1 MVVIHII
8 RPVVDYVFVMKFDFP
23 KKIRSGYLAVFLLLV
38 LCYFLSLSSFIQLR
52 KQNKWVG
59 HTREVINELA
69 TLNSNLKDAA
79 INWNEFLLSKQKS
92 YFETYRENRKL
103 VDSLYRVLS
112 ANVNDNLSE
121 KQRVEA
127 MHGKIIQQFEM
138 LDREMGILNKN
149 NFQID
154 DTIRVWEQ
162 KNSKLIDSI
171 GQISDTIR
179 MTENKLLFQRT
190 QRVIFYSKI
199 VFWII
204 IGAGLVSCLLILY
217 SLVTFNIESQAK
229 KKATIQAESYHE
241 QLEKRVT
248 ELANANREL
257 LELRSLER
265 FTSTG
270 RIARVIAHEIRN
282 PLTNIDLSAGHLEND
297 KLGPDDK
304 KTFLEIIAR
313 NSRRINELINEL
325 LSATKFSDLQY
336 EEIRVNDLLDE
347 TLNEAVDRAQLR
359 HIRINKN
366 YSPENIWLNVDRS
379 RMEIALLNIIV
390 NAMEAMTGENS
401 LLLLETAKKNGH
413 CIITI
418 GDNGKGMDAETLAK
432 VFDPYFTSKTN
443 GNGLGMTNTQ
453 NIILNHKGKI
463 EVISEEG
470 KGTAFIITL
479 NILKTEGSGQFKLI

>member
-1 MVVIHII
+1 
-8 RPVVDYVFVMKFDFP
+8 MKFDFP
-23 KKIRSGYLAVFLLLV
+23 KKIRSGYLAVFVLLV

-59 HTREVINELA
+59 RTRDVINKLA
-69 TLNSNLKDAA
+69 ILNSNLKDAA
-79 INWNEFLLSKQKS
+79 INWNEFLLNKQQS
-92 YFETYRENRKL
+92 YIETYRENRAL
-103 VDSLYRVLS
+103 VDSLYLVLS
-112 ANVNDNLSE
+112 KNVSDNPEE
-121 KQRVEA
+121 KRRVES
-127 MHGKIIQQFEM
+127 MHDKIMIQNQL
-138 LDREMGILNKN
+138 LDREYGMLNKN

-154 DTIRVWEQ
+154 DTIKGLEQ
-162 KNSKLIDSI
+162 KNIKLIDSI
-171 GQISDTIR
+171 GLISDSIR
-179 MTENKLLFQRT
+179 LNENKLLFQRT

-229 KKATIQAESYHE
+229 KKATIQAESYHD
-241 QLEKRVT
+241 QLEKRVM
-248 ELANANREL
+248 ELAKANREL

-270 RIARVIAHEIRN
+270 RVARVIAHEIRN

-297 KLGPDDK
+297 KLGPEDK
-304 KTFLEIIAR
+304 KTFLDIIAR

-325 LSATKFSDLQY
+325 LSATKFTDLQF
-336 EEIRVNDLLDE
+336 EEIRVNDLLDG
-347 TLNEAVDRAQLR
+347 TLNEAIDRAQLNR
-359 HIRINKN
+359 IHINKN
-366 YSPENIWLNVDRS
+366 YSTENVWLNVDRP

-401 LLLLETAKKNGH
+401 LLVLETAAKNNQ

-418 GDNGKGMDAETLAK
+418 RDNGKGMDSETRAK

-463 EVISEEG
+463 EVVSEEG

-479 NILKTEGSGQFKLI
+479 NILKKEGTRQFKLI

>member
-1 MVVIHII
+1 
-8 RPVVDYVFVMKFDFP
+8 MKFDFP
-23 KKIRSGYLAVFLLLV
+23 KKIRSGYLAVFILLV

-69 TLNSNLKDAA
+69 TLNSHLKDAA
-79 INWNEFLLSKQKS
+79 INWNEFLLNKEKS
-92 YFETYRENRKL
+92 YFETYHENRVL
-103 VDSLYRVLS
+103 VDSLYLVLFN
-112 ANVNDNLSE
+112 NVSDNPEE
-121 KQRVEA
+121 KKRVES
-127 MHGKIIQQFEM
+127 MHDKIVREYQM
-138 LDREMGILNKN
+138 LDSEMGILNKN

-154 DTIRVWEQ
+154 DTIRNWEQ

-171 GQISDTIR
+171 GLISDSIR
-179 MTENKLLFQRT
+179 VNENKLLFQRT

-217 SLVTFNIESQAK
+217 SLVTFNMETQAK
-229 KKATIQAESYHE
+229 KKATKQAENYHD
-241 QLEKRVT
+241 QLEKRVI
-248 ELANANREL
+248 ELAKANQEL

-297 KLGPDDK
+297 KLGTDDK
-304 KTFLEIIAR
+304 KAFLDIIAR

-325 LSATKFSDLQY
+325 LSATKFTDLQY

-347 TLNEAVDRAQLR
+347 TLNEAIDRAQLG
-359 HIRINKN
+359 HVHINKN
-366 YSPENIWLNVDRS
+366 YSSDNIWLNVDRS

-390 NAMEAMTGENS
+390 NAMEAMTGDNS
-401 LLLLETAKKNGH
+401 LLVLETGEKNGQ

-418 GDNGKGMDAETLAK
+418 RDNGKGMDSETLAK

-463 EVISEEG
+463 EVVSEEG

-479 NILKTEGSGQFKLI
+479 NILKKEGTRQFKLI

>member
-1 MVVIHII
+1 
-8 RPVVDYVFVMKFDFP
+8 MKFDFP

-69 TLNSNLKDAA
+69 TLNSHLKDAA
-79 INWNEFLLSKQKS
+79 LNWNEFLLIKQQS
-92 YFETYRENRKL
+92 YFEAYRKNRSL
-103 VDSLYRVLS
+103 VDSLYLVLYN
-112 ANVNDNLSE
+112 NVNDNPEE
-121 KQRVEA
+121 KNRVA
-127 MHGKIIQQFEM
+127 SMHDKIVRQYQM
-138 LDREMGILNKN
+138 LDNELAILSKN

-154 DTIRVWEQ
+154 DTIRNWEQ
-162 KNSKLIDSI
+162 KNIKLIDSI
-171 GQISDTIR
+171 GLISDSIR
-179 MTENKLLFQRT
+179 LNENKLLFQRT

-199 VFWII
+199 VFLII

-217 SLVTFNIESQAK
+217 SLVTFNMESKAK
-229 KKATIQAESYHE
+229 KMATIQAETYHD
-241 QLEKRVT
+241 QLEKRVI
-248 ELANANREL
+248 ELAKANQEL

-297 KLGPDDK
+297 KLGTDDK
-304 KTFLEIIAR
+304 KAFLDIIAR

-347 TLNEAVDRAQLR
+347 TLNEAIDRAQLS
-359 HIRINKN
+359 HVHINKN
-366 YSPENIWLNVDRS
+366 YSTDNIWLNVDRS

-401 LLLLETAKKNGH
+401 VLMLETGEKNGQ

-418 GDNGKGMDAETLAK
+418 RDNGKGMDAETLAK

-463 EVISEEG
+463 EVVSEEG

-479 NILKTEGSGQFKLI
+479 NILKKEGRPQFKLI

>member
-1 MVVIHII
+1 
-8 RPVVDYVFVMKFDFP
+8 
-23 KKIRSGYLAVFLLLV
+23 
-38 LCYFLSLSSFIQLR
+38 
-52 KQNKWVG
+52 
-59 HTREVINELA
+59 
-69 TLNSNLKDAA
+69 
-79 INWNEFLLSKQKS
+79 
-92 YFETYRENRKL
+92 
-103 VDSLYRVLS
+103 
-112 ANVNDNLSE
+112 
-121 KQRVEA
+121 
-127 MHGKIIQQFEM
+127 M
-138 LDREMGILNKN
+138 LDSEMGILNKN

-154 DTIRVWEQ
+154 DTIRNWEQ
-162 KNSKLIDSI
+162 KNSQLIDSI
-171 GQISDTIR
+171 GLISDSIR
-179 MTENKLLFQRT
+179 VNENKLLFQRT
-190 QRVIFYSKI
+190 QRVTFYSKI

-217 SLVTFNIESQAK
+217 SLVTFNMETQAK
-229 KKATIQAESYHE
+229 KKATKQAESYHD
-241 QLEKRVT
+241 QLEKRVI
-248 ELANANREL
+248 ELAKANREL

-297 KLGPDDK
+297 KLGTDDK
-304 KTFLEIIAR
+304 KAFLDIIAR

-325 LSATKFSDLQY
+325 LSATKFTDLQY

-347 TLNEAVDRAQLR
+347 TLNEAIDRAQLSHV
-359 HIRINKN
+359 HIKKN
-366 YSPENIWLNVDRS
+366 YSSDNIWLNVDRS

-401 LLLLETAKKNGH
+401 LLVLETGEKNGQ

-418 GDNGKGMDAETLAK
+418 RDNGKGMDSETLAK

-463 EVISEEG
+463 EVVSEEG

-479 NILKTEGSGQFKLI
+479 NILKKEGTRQFKLI

>member
-1 MVVIHII
+1 
-8 RPVVDYVFVMKFDFP
+8 MKFDFP

-69 TLNSNLKDAA
+69 TLNSHLKDAA
-79 INWNEFLLSKQKS
+79 INWNEYLLNKQHA
-92 YFETYRENRKL
+92 YFNTYRENRVL
-103 VDSLYRVLS
+103 VDSLYQVLYN
-112 ANVNDNLSE
+112 NVSDNPE
-121 KQRVEA
+121 ERNRVES
-127 MHGKIIQQFEM
+127 MHEKIIRQFQL
-138 LDREMGILNKN
+138 LDGEMGILNKN

-154 DTIRVWEQ
+154 DTIRSWEQ
-162 KNSKLIDSI
+162 RNSRLIDSI
-171 GQISDTIR
+171 GLISDTIR
-179 MTENKLLFQRT
+179 LNENKLLFQRT

-217 SLVTFNIESQAK
+217 SLVTFNMESKAK
-229 KKATIQAESYHE
+229 RTATQQAETYHD
-241 QLEKRVT
+241 QLEKRVI
-248 ELANANREL
+248 ELAKANQEL

-297 KLGPDDK
+297 KLGPEDK
-304 KTFLEIIAR
+304 KAFLDIIAR

-347 TLNEAVDRAQLR
+347 TLNEAIDRAQLG
-359 HIRINKN
+359 HVRINKN
-366 YSPENIWLNVDRS
+366 YSSDAIFLNVDRS
-379 RMEIALLNIIV
+379 RMVIALLNIIV

-401 LLLLETAKKNGH
+401 ILTLETGEKNGQ

-418 GDNGKGMDAETLAK
+418 RDNGKGMDSETLAK

-463 EVISEEG
+463 EVVSEEG

-479 NILKTEGSGQFKLI
+479 NILRKEATRQFKLI

>member
-1 MVVIHII
+1 
-8 RPVVDYVFVMKFDFP
+8 MKFDFP

-79 INWNEFLLSKQKS
+79 INWNEFLLNKQQS
-92 YFETYRENRKL
+92 YLETYHENRAL
-103 VDSLYRVLS
+103 VDSLYLVLYN
-112 ANVNDNLSE
+112 NVNDNPE
-121 KQRVEA
+121 ERKRVES
-127 MHGKIIQQFEM
+127 MHDRIITQYQM

-154 DTIRVWEQ
+154 DTIKNWEQ

-171 GQISDTIR
+171 GVISDSIR
-179 MTENKLLFQRT
+179 LNENKLLFQRT

-204 IGAGLVSCLLILY
+204 IGAGLVSCLLIFY
-217 SLVTFNIESQAK
+217 SLVTFNMERQAK
-229 KKATIQAESYHE
+229 KKATKQAETYHD
-241 QLEKRVT
+241 QLEKRVI
-248 ELANANREL
+248 ELAKANQEL

-304 KTFLEIIAR
+304 KAFLDIIAR

-347 TLNEAVDRAQLR
+347 TLNEAIDRAQLG
-359 HIRINKN
+359 HVRINKN
-366 YSPENIWLNVDRS
+366 YSSENIWLNVDRS

-390 NAMEAMTGENS
+390 NALEAMNGENS
-401 LLLLETAKKNGH
+401 LLVLETGVKNGQ
-413 CIITI
+413 CVITVR
-418 GDNGKGMDAETLAK
+418 DNGKGMDGETLAK

-463 EVISEEG
+463 EVVSEEG
-470 KGTAFIITL
+470 KGTSFIITL
-479 NILKTEGSGQFKLI
+479 NILKKSETSI

>member
-1 MVVIHII
+1 
-8 RPVVDYVFVMKFDFP
+8 MKFDFP
-23 KKIRSGYLAVFLLLV
+23 KRIRSGYLAVFLLLV
-38 LCYFLSLSSFIQLR
+38 LCYFLSLSSFVQLR
-52 KQNKWVG
+52 RQNKWVG

-69 TLNSNLKDAA
+69 TLNSHLKDAA
-79 INWNEFLLSKQKS
+79 INWNEYLLNNQQSF
-92 YFETYRENRKL
+92 FETYRQNHLL
-103 VDSLYRVLS
+103 VDSLYQVLYN
-112 ANVNDNLSE
+112 NVSDNPDE
-121 KQRVEA
+121 RKRVES
-127 MHGKIIQQFEM
+127 MHDKIIRQFQM
-138 LDREMGILNKN
+138 LDTELGILNKN

-154 DTIRVWEQ
+154 DTIRSWEQ

-171 GQISDTIR
+171 GFISDSIR
-179 MTENKLLFQRT
+179 VNENKLLFQRT

-217 SLVTFNIESQAK
+217 SLITFNMESRAK
-229 KKATIQAESYHE
+229 RTATRQAEAYHD
-241 QLEKRVT
+241 QLEKRVI
-248 ELANANREL
+248 ELARANQEL

-297 KLGPDDK
+297 KLATEDK
-304 KTFLEIIAR
+304 KAFLDIIAR

-347 TLNEAVDRAQLR
+347 TLKEATDRAQLG
-359 HIRINKN
+359 HVQIKKS
-366 YSPENIWLNVDRS
+366 YAAESIWLNVDRS
-379 RMEIALLNIIV
+379 RMVIALLNIIV

-401 LLLLETAKKNGH
+401 ILLLETAEKNGQ
-413 CIITI
+413 CMITI
-418 GDNGKGMDAETLAK
+418 RDNGKGMDGETLAK

-463 EVISEEG
+463 EVMSEEG
-470 KGTAFIITL
+470 KGSAFVITL
-479 NILKTEGSGQFKLI
+479 NILRTGENVNLN

>member
-1 MVVIHII
+1 
-8 RPVVDYVFVMKFDFP
+8 MKFDFP

-69 TLNSNLKDAA
+69 TLNSHLKDAA
-79 INWNEFLLSKQKS
+79 INWNEFLLNKEKS
-92 YFETYRENRKL
+92 YFETYHENRVM
-103 VDSLYRVLS
+103 VDSLYLVLFN
-112 ANVNDNLSE
+112 NVSDNPEE
-121 KQRVEA
+121 KKRVEA
-127 MHGKIIQQFEM
+127 MHDKIVREYQM
-138 LDREMGILNKN
+138 LDSEMGILNKN

-154 DTIRVWEQ
+154 DTIRNWEQ

-171 GQISDTIR
+171 GLISDSIR
-179 MTENKLLFQRT
+179 VNENKLLFQRT

-217 SLVTFNIESQAK
+217 SLVTFNMETQAK
-229 KKATIQAESYHE
+229 KKATKQAENYHD
-241 QLEKRVT
+241 QLEKRVI
-248 ELANANREL
+248 ELAKANREL

-297 KLGPDDK
+297 NLGTDDK
-304 KTFLEIIAR
+304 KAFLDIIAR

-325 LSATKFSDLQY
+325 LSATKFTDLKY

-347 TLNEAVDRAQLR
+347 TLNEAIDRAQLG
-359 HIRINKN
+359 HVHINKN
-366 YSPENIWLNVDRS
+366 YSSDNIWLNVDRS
-379 RMEIALLNIIV
+379 RMEIALLNIMV
-390 NAMEAMTGENS
+390 NAMEAMTGDNS
-401 LLLLETAKKNGH
+401 LLVLETGEKNGQ

-418 GDNGKGMDAETLAK
+418 RDNGKGMDSETLAK

-463 EVISEEG
+463 EVVSEEG

-479 NILKTEGSGQFKLI
+479 NILKKEGTRQFKLI

>member
-1 MVVIHII
+1 
-8 RPVVDYVFVMKFDFP
+8 MKFDFP
-23 KKIRSGYLAVFLLLV
+23 KKIRSGYLAVFLLMA

-69 TLNSNLKDAA
+69 TLNSHLKDAA
-79 INWNEFLLSKQKS
+79 INWNEFLLNKQKS
-92 YFETYRENRKL
+92 FLETYRENRTL
-103 VDSLYRVLS
+103 VDSLYFVLYN
-112 ANVNDNLSE
+112 NVNDNPEE
-121 KQRVEA
+121 KKRVES
-127 MHGKIIQQFEM
+127 MHDKIVREYQM
-138 LDREMGILNKN
+138 LDSEMGMLNKN

-154 DTIRVWEQ
+154 DTIKNWEQ
-162 KNSKLIDSI
+162 KNSQLIDSI
-171 GQISDTIR
+171 GLISDSIR
-179 MTENKLLFQRT
+179 LNENKLLFQRT
-190 QRVIFYSKI
+190 QRVGYYSKI

-204 IGAGLVSCLLILY
+204 IGAGLVSCLLIFY
-217 SLVTFNIESQAK
+217 SMVTFNIETQAK
-229 KKATIQAESYHE
+229 KKATEQAETYHD
-241 QLEKRVT
+241 QLEKRVI
-248 ELANANREL
+248 ELAKANQEL

-304 KTFLEIIAR
+304 KAFLDIIAR

-325 LSATKFSDLQY
+325 LSATKFTDLQY

-347 TLNEAVDRAQLR
+347 TLNEAIDRAQLS
-359 HIRINKN
+359 HVHINKK
-366 YSPENIWLNVDRS
+366 YSSDNIWLNVDRS

-390 NAMEAMTGENS
+390 NALEAMSGDNNLLVLETGE
-401 LLLLETAKKNGH
+401 KNGQ

-418 GDNGKGMDAETLAK
+418 RDNGKGMDGETMAK

-463 EVISEEG
+463 EVVSEEG

-479 NILKTEGSGQFKLI
+479 NILKRKDQVNLN